1 MADIIQFPKR
11 MKWILCFTIPD
22 EVTMEGSSRD
32 ISWSFDNGYC
42 TAEVI
47 AISVD
52 DAKRKICKHVEVAEW
67 IDINFWSKEE
77 I

>member
-22 EVTMEGSSRD
+22 EVTMEGSSHD